1 MSEFEDLKLGISAK
15 VRGRDRQGTRVTYQL
30 QDNSDIDQ
38 PEIPEDIVLRRFR
51 MKMTGM
57 SLCKGTRLYPSLWR
71 AVDMLLTQHED
82 FFAYPSRGKAG
93 MQRMEQVLRGIKV
106 ALDQEGLTM
115 PEPEMAARML
125 YQLGP
130 DKVHALVTRHREPGR
145 AARPGVPDL
154 CLFEFNRISEVQ
166 RRMVFVE
173 VKRPGERLASH
184 QADELRFMRSL
195 GLTAGVFRLVEV
207 GTGRREARAA

>member
-1 MSEFEDLKLGISAK
+1 
-15 VRGRDRQGTRVTYQL
+15 
-30 QDNSDIDQ
+30 
-38 PEIPEDIVLRRFR
+38 
-51 MKMTGM
+51 
-57 SLCKGTRLYPSLWR
+57 
-71 AVDMLLTQHED
+71 
-82 FFAYPSRGKAG
+82 
-93 MQRMEQVLRGIKV
+93 
-106 ALDQEGLTM
+106 M

-125 YQLGP
+125 YTLGP

-154 CLFEFNRISEVQ
+154 CLFEFNRISGVQ